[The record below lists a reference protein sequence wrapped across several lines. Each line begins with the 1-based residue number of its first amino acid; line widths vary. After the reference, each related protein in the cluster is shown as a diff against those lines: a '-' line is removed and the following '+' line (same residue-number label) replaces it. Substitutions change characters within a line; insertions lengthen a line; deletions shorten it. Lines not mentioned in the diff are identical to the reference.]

1 MLLEEE
7 QSDSHLTEYYCKE
20 KFMPKLLTNGCSIS
34 LGAELG
40 ETTRTA
46 KEGWKYQH
54 CDTDYR
60 HNARWPTLLANK
72 LNMHPINL
80 SRGGGSNWRIWR
92 TTQDYMLHT
101 DVDFAVIQMT
111 EASRWQMPISFDFID
126 RWTPTKVVD
135 SFFDFAHGGI
145 YGAEDGGKGFEEYS
159 NWNYGEYHQLRSFQ
173 NDHRPN
179 DETLDE
185 NHYIDMKQEIDGYFL
200 FNDQIHNYF
209 DFMRHVLYLHYL
221 FDSQNVPHLIVDMLE
236 SFVVCGMI
244 KDELERVAEVP
255 VDIQIEKFKTNPFE
269 LQYIVDEYH
278 PSKEKEYRLWFEY
291 IKKSNMSQKFNN
303 LFSKVASARWFD
315 GHPYR
320 NYFSRITRNC
330 PREGMNDMYIG
341 EMPNGHPNE
350 ECHSIFAERMYNEIT
365 RRKLL

>member
-7 QSDSHLTEYYCKE
+7 QLDSHSTEYYSKE

-54 CDTDYR
+54 
-60 HNARWPTLLANK
+60 
-72 LNMHPINL
+72 
-80 SRGGGSNWRIWR
+80 GGSNWRIWR

-209 DFMRHVLYLHYL
+209 DFMRHVLYL
-221 FDSQNVPHLIVDMLE
+221 
-236 SFVVCGMI
+236 VVKM
-244 KDELERVAEVP
+244 
-255 VDIQIEKFKTNPFE
+255 
-269 LQYIVDEYH
+269 
-278 PSKEKEYRLWFEY
+278 
-291 IKKSNMSQKFNN
+291 
-303 LFSKVASARWFD
+303 
-315 GHPYR
+315 
-320 NYFSRITRNC
+320 
-330 PREGMNDMYIG
+330 
-341 EMPNGHPNE
+341 
-350 ECHSIFAERMYNEIT
+350 CHT
-365 RRKLL
+365 